1 MAMIQCRECSKTVS
15 DSARMCPSCGI
26 ESPGGS
32 CELVIVRPS
41 LGGGA
46 VGMTVYVDNTLY
58 GDIRAR
64 KTLKIPVSAGQHHV
78 LIETSRGKT
87 GTTIVEVG
95 PQLPVKLTLGI
106 SQLTGGVKFS

>member
-1 MAMIQCRECSKTVS
+1 MAMIQCRECGNTVS
-15 DSARMCPSCGI
+15 DSARTCPSCGI

-58 GDIRAR
+58 GDIKAR
-64 KTLKIPVSAGQHHV
+64 KSMTIPVAPGQHHV
-78 LIETSRGKT
+78 LIETSRGRT
-87 GTTIVEVG
+87 GTTTVDVT
-95 PQLPVKLTLGI
+95 PQTPGQLTLRV
-106 SQLTGGVKFS
+106 SQLTGGPKFS